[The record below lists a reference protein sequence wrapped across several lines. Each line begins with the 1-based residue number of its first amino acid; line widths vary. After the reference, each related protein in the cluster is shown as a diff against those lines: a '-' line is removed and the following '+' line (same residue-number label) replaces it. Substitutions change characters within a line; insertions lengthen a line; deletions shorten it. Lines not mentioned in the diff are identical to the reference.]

1 MGYRSDV
8 ALIIHFS
15 SQNEPETAHLEYL
28 KFQHWVKHDLAVES
42 EDASTPETGVLK
54 KYTYDDYVRGHL
66 HDRDGETMGWQPD
79 QHMFMF
85 QATNIKFYGTFPE
98 VRIIE
103 DILAESKS
111 YPTAAYR
118 FVRLGED
125 YEDIVVD
132 DHNGDEYCTDG
143 FSEPWELIEVE
154 RIFSFPPT
162 PETLTKEIVV

>member
-1 MGYRSDV
+1 
-8 ALIIHFS
+8 
-15 SQNEPETAHLEYL
+15 
-28 KFQHWVKHDLAVES
+28 
-42 EDASTPETGVLK
+42 
-54 KYTYDDYVRGHL
+54 
-66 HDRDGETMGWQPD
+66 
-79 QHMFMF
+79 MF
-85 QATNIKFYGTFPE
+85 QATNIKWYGTFPE

-143 FSEPWELIEVE
+143 FPEPWELIEVE
-154 RIFSFPPT
+154 RTFSFPPT

>member
-42 EDASTPETGVLK
+42 EDASTPKTNVLK
-54 KYTYDDYVRGHL
+54 KYTYDDYVRGHD
-66 HDRDGETMGWQPD
+66 HGGETMGWQPD
-79 QHMFMF
+79 QHIFMF
-85 QATNIKFYGTFPE
+85 QATNIKWYETFPE

-103 DILAESKS
+103 DMLAESKS

-118 FVRLGED
+118 FVRLGEE

-132 DHNGDEYCTDG
+132 DHKVMSIAPTV
-143 FSEPWELIEVE
+143 SPEPWELIEVE
-154 RIFSFPPT
+154 RTFSFPPT